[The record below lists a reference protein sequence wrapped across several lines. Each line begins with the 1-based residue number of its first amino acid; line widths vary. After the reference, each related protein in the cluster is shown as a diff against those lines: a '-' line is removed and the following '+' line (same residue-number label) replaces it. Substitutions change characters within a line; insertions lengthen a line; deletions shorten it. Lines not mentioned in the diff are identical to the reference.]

1 MKIDIVIPWNNP
13 NCIYRQR
20 NFKYIYNHYSS
31 LGDIFIGSG
40 ESPFNRAAARN
51 NGVMQARNENLL
63 VVDSDCFIDINSI
76 NKGLELFKN
85 FSAIR
90 PFTSIHYLSEDTTNS
105 LINNNDYKITYDT
118 KYLNPNQINVR
129 MSGGAYLIKKSLW
142 MDLGGMNELYEDWG
156 LEDSDF
162 NIRVEYSVGRFKH
175 INGKLLHLYHPQN
188 RIHSKKNIELFN
200 SRKN

>member
-20 NFKYIYNHYSS
+20 NFKYIYRYYSS
-31 LGDIFIGSG
+31 FGNIITGNGSG
-40 ESPFNRAAARN
+40 SFNRAAARN
-51 NGVMQARNENLL
+51 DGVVKARREHLL
-63 VVDSDCFIDINSI
+63 IVDSDCIIDNTSI
-76 NKGLELFKN
+76 NKGLELFKI
-85 FSAIR
+85 SPAIR

-105 LINNNDYKITYDT
+105 LINNNNYEITYDT
-118 KYLNPNQINVR
+118 KYLSPNQINVR

-142 MDLGGMNELYEDWG
+142 MDLGGMSELYEDWG

-162 NIRVEYSVGRFKH
+162 NIRVESSVGRFKH